1 METINKKRKTVLA
14 RKMKTNE
21 IEVRERFVLRRK
33 LGKSRTN
40 HKSAKQR
47 ESSNERGMQFQSS
60 KSISCFLEKK

>member
-47 ESSNERGMQFQSS
+47 ESSNERGTQFQS
-60 KSISCFLEKK
+60 